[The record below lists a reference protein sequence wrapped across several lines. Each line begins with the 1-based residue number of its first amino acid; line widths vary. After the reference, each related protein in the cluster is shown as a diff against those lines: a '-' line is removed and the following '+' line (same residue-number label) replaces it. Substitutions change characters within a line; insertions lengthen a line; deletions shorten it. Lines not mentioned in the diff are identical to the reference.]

1 MEEYQQRVVT
11 EKDDLKIKIDNLLR
25 FLDSEIFLK
34 MEDVEKTRLREQKK
48 VMEKYHGILVDRIN
62 GFH

>member
-25 FLDSEIFLK
+25 FLDSDIYSK
-34 MEDVEKTRLREQKK
+34 MEDEKKIKLKEQKK